1 MAYGTSLCA
10 GCMHYVQWGDVT
22 IFFVAISRISAR
34 VGGTGPYKKIEE
46 KNSVKPVLAGLE
58 MKAQA
63 GQKIGQ

>member
-1 MAYGTSLCA
+1 MALSVAFEKKFGLFLFF
-10 GCMHYVQWGDVT
+10 WGFS
-22 IFFVAISRISAR
+22 I
-34 VGGTGPYKKIEE
+34 PKNKKIEE